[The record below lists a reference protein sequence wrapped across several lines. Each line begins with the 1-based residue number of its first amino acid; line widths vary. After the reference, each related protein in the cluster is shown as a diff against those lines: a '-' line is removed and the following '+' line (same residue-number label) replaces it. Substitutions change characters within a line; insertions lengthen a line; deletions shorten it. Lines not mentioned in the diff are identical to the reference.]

1 MPVRIS
7 SEDLDHIAS
16 SLDDVIPHIAGKRFF
31 ITGGTGFFG
40 KWILET
46 LLFLNEKH
54 DTNCSAAVLT
64 RNAEKFKQHYSQFD
78 DSAIEYVTGYIK
90 NFPFP
95 EGKFHYCIH
104 AAMEGENLDKTDELE
119 VLNAAYSGTTRVLE
133 FVKQKNIQSTLY
145 VSSGGVY
152 GRQPPEVRHMPEDNA
167 NAPDTMQLRSCY
179 GEGKRVGEFL
189 CAYYGRKFELPVKI
203 VRPFAFVGPYLA
215 LDAHFVIGNFI
226 KNRLADEPILIKGDG
241 TPIRSYMYAADLA
254 IYLFKVLIHGENL
267 TPYNLGSSEE
277 VSIVSLAH
285 LIANMSGPKLDITVL
300 QKNDRQGLPER
311 YVPDVTRIETRFPAI
326 NTISMTDAIAR
337 TLAFYTQK

>member
-1 MPVRIS
+1 MPARIS

-16 SLDDVIPHIAGKRFF
+16 SLDDVIPHMSGKRFF

-46 LLFLNEKH
+46 LLFLNSNH
-54 DTNCSAAVLT
+54 NTNCSALVLT
-64 RNAEKFKQHYSQFD
+64 RNAEKFKKNSPQFND
-78 DSAIEYVTGYIK
+78 GAIEYVTGDIT

-95 EGKFHYCIH
+95 EGEIDYCIH

-119 VLNAAYSGTTRVLE
+119 VLNAAYSGTQRVME
-133 FVKQKNIQSTLY
+133 FAKQKKLLSTLY

-152 GRQPPEVRHMPEDNA
+152 GRQPPEVRFMPEDSA
-167 NAPDTMQLRSCY
+167 NAPDTTQLRSCY

-189 CAYYGRKFELPVKI
+189 CTYYGRKFELPVKI

-226 KNRLADEPILIKGDG
+226 KNRLAGEPILIKGDG
-241 TPIRSYMYAADLA
+241 TPMRSYMYAADLA
-254 IYLFKVLIHGENL
+254 IYLFKVLIHGQNL

-277 VSIVSLAH
+277 VSILSLANV
-285 LIANMSGPKLDITVL
+285 IAEMSVPKSDITVL
-300 QKNDRQGLPER
+300 QKNERHGLPER
-311 YVPDVTRIETRFPAI
+311 YVPDVTRIKTKFPAVK
-326 NTISMTDAIAR
+326 TISMTDAIAR
-337 TLAFYTQK
+337 TLAFYSQK